1 MEWPGESARLQ
12 LTVNSQATKE
22 DFSRMSG
29 SFDKE
34 EPASIMI
41 MMIMIIVNVHKHIF
55 VKHRPK

>member
-12 LTVNSQATKE
+12 FTVNSQATKE
-22 DFSRMSG
+22 DFSRMPG

-34 EPASIMI
+34 GPASIMI
-41 MMIMIIVNVHKHIF
+41 MMIMIIVNVLKHLF